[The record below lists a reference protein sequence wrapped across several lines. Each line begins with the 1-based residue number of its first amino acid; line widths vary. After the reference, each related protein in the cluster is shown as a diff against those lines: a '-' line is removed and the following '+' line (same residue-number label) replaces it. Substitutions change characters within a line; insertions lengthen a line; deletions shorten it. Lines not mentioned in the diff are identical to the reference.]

1 MKTPDPTKAES
12 SASQMQPG
20 GNPANPQTKD
30 AHILGAFPADVNDAE
45 RIAMRATVA
54 ALEWFSLGRKHR
66 IYLPAGVGALRW
78 WRKDL
83 PHRLVSV
90 GNEYVTVV
98 TEAGVPIGN
107 SLRRDALRASKLWI
121 RADLVCWEFLLP
133 GNRLFDSIDELHAR
147 GHDGRK
153 MYTLRGF
160 LVFARCGATR
170 PVLAG
175 STRNRLEHE
184 IRQTA
189 GGRNPY
195 ACELLPEWMSPANGR
210 VAP

>member
-30 AHILGAFPADVNDAE
+30 ASILGALPADVNDAE
-45 RIAMRATVA
+45 SNTIRATVEGV
-54 ALEWFSLGRKHR
+54 EWFTLGRRHR
-66 IYLPAGVGALRW
+66 MYRPAGVGALRW
-78 WRKDL
+78 WKAEV
-83 PHRLVSV
+83 PHRLLSV
-90 GNEYVTVV
+90 GNGFLTVV

-107 SLRRDALRASKLWI
+107 SLRRDAQRASKLWI
-121 RADLVCWEFLLP
+121 HADLICWEFLLP
-133 GNRLFDSIDELHAR
+133 GNRLYNIIDELLDR

-153 MYTLRGF
+153 MFALRVY
-160 LVFARCGATR
+160 LVFERCGATR
-170 PVLAG
+170 PILAG
-175 STRNRLEHE
+175 STRQRLEQE

-195 ACELLPEWMSPANGR
+195 AAETLPEWLSPANGR
-210 VAP
+210 AAP